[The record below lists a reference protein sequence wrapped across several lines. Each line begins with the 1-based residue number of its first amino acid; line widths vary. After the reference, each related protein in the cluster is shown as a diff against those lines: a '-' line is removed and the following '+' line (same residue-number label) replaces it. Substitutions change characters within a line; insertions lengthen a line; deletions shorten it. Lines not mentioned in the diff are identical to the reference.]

1 MADHDRRTP
10 AAGAVGLHPD
20 TAISVGE
27 ALEAGRVEDARAH
40 AAGLHFSEAADLL
53 EQLDPDRRA
62 RLVDA
67 LAPGFPPEILPQLEE
82 TVRGEVAGRLDTKHL
97 AGAIARLE
105 SDDALL
111 LLTSLEESRQRRLM
125 QAIPA
130 ALRAVLE
137 QGLAY
142 PEDSAGRL
150 MQRDLVAVPTFWT
163 VGETIDYL
171 READSLPDDFY
182 DIFIVD
188 PGHRPVGAVAL
199 SRVLRTRRPV
209 PMEALTRR
217 EIVAVPA
224 AMDQE
229 EVAYL
234 FAEKDLVS
242 APVVDG
248 GGRLIGAVTIDDVV
262 DVIHEEA
269 EEDLMRLGGVAE
281 TDIYE
286 AALDTGKARFS
297 WLLVNLLTA
306 VAASVVIGLFQTTI
320 ERLVILA
327 VLMPIAAS
335 MGGNAGT
342 QSLTVAVRAIAMRDL
357 TSANALRVLSK
368 EALVG
373 LLNGLGFA
381 AIVGVIAWVWS
392 GEASIGAV
400 MAAAMA
406 VTLAI
411 AGLAGAAIPFGLS
424 RTGIDPAVASGVL
437 VTTVT
442 DVIAFFAFLGLAAW
456 LLL

>member
-1 MADHDRRTP
+1 MADHDRRAP
-10 AAGAVGLHPD
+10 AAETVGLHPD
-20 TAISVGE
+20 TAVSVGE
-27 ALEAGRVEDARAH
+27 AIESGRVEDARAR
-40 AAGLHFSEAADLL
+40 AAELHFSEAADLL

-67 LAPGFPPEILPQLEE
+67 LAPGFPPEILPQLDE
-82 TVRGEVAGRLDTKHL
+82 TVREEVAGRLDTEHL

-171 READSLPDDFY
+171 READGLPDDFY

-209 PMEALTRR
+209 PMEVLTRR

-242 APVVDG
+242 APVVDD

-286 AALDTGKARFS
+286 AALDTGRARFS

-320 ERLVILA
+320 ERFVILA

-381 AIVGVIAWVWS
+381 AIVGSIAWVWS

-424 RTGIDPAVASGVL
+424 RTGVDPAIASGVL